1 MANEA
6 FDPKAANQEF
16 RVIRKR
22 TRELERGM
30 ALHLRG
36 RLRAVAMAL
45 SDARDAEITL
55 AEIREFLDDNAD

>member
-30 ALHLRG
+30 ALHLSRPTARRG
-36 RLRAVAMAL
+36 YGLVRC
-45 SDARDAEITL
+45 ARCGDYARRDPRIP
-55 AEIREFLDDNAD
+55 